1 MTSPGPTTEALEVMM
16 SYANIL
22 VSLDLGEA
30 APDKVRLAAGL
41 ADRFEATLTGAA
53 AAKVPAPVLIRD
65 IQNAQAQY
73 DEAKAQ
79 VRAALDHAEE
89 LFQRYAVNGI
99 RTDWCSATDGALSHF
114 IARARS
120 ADLLVVGR
128 CGPNDPNTDE
138 LGVQP
143 GPVLMEAG
151 RPVLVVPPRIEALK
165 GARILVAWKDSVEAR
180 RAVSGALPFIRH
192 ADQVF
197 VVSTGEEARLEGA
210 EEVARHLARH
220 GASVTTHLLTTAISD
235 SDEIL
240 RFAQKQN
247 VDLIVTG
254 AYGHSRLGEWD
265 FGGVTRDILRTA
277 PICCLMA
284 H

>member
-1 MTSPGPTTEALEVMM
+1 M

-22 VSLDLGEA
+22 VSLDLYEA
-30 APDKVRLAAGL
+30 TSDRVMLAAGL
-41 ADRFEATLTGAA
+41 ADRFAATLTGAA
-53 AAKVPAPVLIRD
+53 AAKVPAPVLVHD
-65 IQNAQAQY
+65 IHDAQAQH
-73 DEAKAQ
+73 DKAEAQ
-79 VRAALDHAEE
+79 VRADLNRAEE
-89 LFQRYAVNGI
+89 IFERHTANGV

-128 CGPNDPNTDE
+128 CGPNDPETGE
-138 LGVQP
+138 FGVQP

-151 RPVLVVPPRIEALK
+151 RPVLVVPPRIETLK

-197 VVSTGEEARLEGA
+197 VVSTGEGARFEGA
-210 EEVARHLARH
+210 EDIARHLARH
-220 GASVTTHLLTTAISD
+220 GASVTTHLLTTATSD

-240 RFAQKQN
+240 RFARKQN
-247 VDLIVTG
+247 VDLIVMG
-254 AYGHSRLGEWD
+254 AYGHSRLREWA